1 MVGLKEAEAE
11 TNVKTVVIVDEAD
24 HFFIDELA
32 IPMKARC
39 VVGLTATLPEPSD
52 EEGKFVER
60 RLRK

>member
-1 MVGLKEAEAE
+1 VT
-11 TNVKTVVIVDEAD
+11 TNIKTVVIVDEAD

-52 EEGKFVER
+52 EEGKFVAR